1 MKYKSGYLLYFHDLS
16 TFGGKVKVLYYVGF
30 FVVYINKLCQTDVWH
45 IFLGRKM
52 RKKFENIHVFSAI
65 VLNFV
70 LLILVIGSDNPLIIS
85 GVFIP
90 IISILVVTGKLSSLK
105 RSMLLFIPFALLT
118 IIINLIFVTQ
128 GKTVIFVLFNRAF
141 TLEAFIYAFSLSF
154 KLLLVILI
162 FTLLGVMIDSDKA
175 VSFFSS
181 VMPKTTV
188 TMMISLKMFPQ
199 MKKRMTSLKEI
210 YSIRGIDF
218 QAKGLKNKI
227 KSYVPLLSVILE
239 DSLESAFDIGE
250 SSFVRG
256 FLSSKRTV
264 YDRQKFK
271 NYDYMIFFSSMILLG
286 VFFII
291 KVLGM
296 DNFNVYDDINL
307 SKIINKGII
316 TIFILTS
323 ALAVELYNVLKE
335 KNHVIY

>member
-1 MKYKSGYLLYFHDLS
+1 
-16 TFGGKVKVLYYVGF
+16 
-30 FVVYINKLCQTDVWH
+30 
-45 IFLGRKM
+45 M
-52 RKKFENIHVFSAI
+52 RKKLDNIHVFSTL

-70 LLILVIGSDNPLIIS
+70 LLILVICSDNPLII
-85 GVFIP
+85 GGIFIP
-90 IISILVVTGKLSSLK
+90 IMCILVVAGKLSSLK
-105 RSMLLFIPFALLT
+105 RSILLFIPFAILT

-128 GKTVIFVLFNRAF
+128 GKTIIFILLNRAF
-141 TLEAFIYAFSLSF
+141 TLEAFIYALALSF

-162 FTLLGVMIDSDKA
+162 FMLLGVMIDSDKA

-210 YSIRGIDF
+210 YSIRGVDF
-218 QAKGLKNKI
+218 KAKGLKNKI
-227 KSYVPLLSVILE
+227 KTYVPLLSVILE

-264 YDRQKFK
+264 YDRKKFI
-271 NYDYMIFFSSMILLG
+271 NNDYIILFSSMILLG
-286 VFFII
+286 AFII
-291 KVLGM
+291 IKALGK

-307 SKIINKGII
+307 SKIINKGSI
-316 TIFILTS
+316 TIFILTFV
-323 ALAVELYNVLKE
+323 LAGELLCILKE
-335 KNHVIY
+335 KKYVIHKA

>member
-1 MKYKSGYLLYFHDLS
+1 M
-16 TFGGKVKVLYYVGF
+16 
-30 FVVYINKLCQTDVWH
+30 I
-45 IFLGRKM
+45 
-52 RKKFENIHVFSAI
+52 KKFENIHVFSTL

-70 LLILVIGSDNPLIIS
+70 LLILVIGSDNPLIII
-85 GVFIP
+85 GIFVP
-90 IISILVVTGKLSSLK
+90 IICILAATSKLPSLK
-105 RSMLLFIPFALLT
+105 RSILLFVPFALLT

-128 GKTVIFVLFNRAF
+128 GTTVIFVLFNRAF

-210 YSIRGIDF
+210 YSIRGVDF
-218 QAKGLKNKI
+218 QVKGLKNKI
-227 KSYVPLLSVILE
+227 KSYAPLLSVILE

-250 SSFVRG
+250 AAYVRG

-264 YDRQKFK
+264 YDRQKLK
-271 NYDYMIFFSSMILLG
+271 NYDYIIFFSSIILLG
-286 VFFII
+286 VFIII
-291 KVLGM
+291 KALGK
-296 DNFNVYDDINL
+296 DNFNVYDGINL
-307 SKIINKGII
+307 SKIINKGIL
-316 TIFILTS
+316 TIFILTIV
-323 ALAVELYNVLKE
+323 LAGELYCILKE